1 MVVGWHVSSRAIRTG
16 LVRTGTEVVN
26 WDAFRLMRCC
36 RCVVRNNRITN
47 IKLRSYGNSFYILNF
62 TVYLFLIWWVV
73 NKYLVA
79 TMAAASLEYWIFF
92 FVLILLAVSS
102 VGYWMAHYFWDSG
115 YWGMFFKMWGC
126 LF

>member
-47 IKLRSYGNSFYILNF
+47 IKLRSYGNSLEDGLLYTEFYSLS
-62 TVYLFLIWWVV
+62 VSD
-73 NKYLVA
+73 LVG
-79 TMAAASLEYWIFF
+79 SQ
-92 FVLILLAVSS
+92 
-102 VGYWMAHYFWDSG
+102 
-115 YWGMFFKMWGC
+115 
-126 LF
+126 